1 MATGHK
7 WCSQGLELGT
17 VLFNIFIDGVNEG
30 TECTLSKFV
39 DDVDVDDARLGGN
52 IALPECR
59 KALQRD
65 LDKMDH

>member
-1 MATGHK
+1 M
-7 WCSQGLELGT
+7 ELGT

-39 DDVDVDDARLGGN
+39 DDARLGGN

>member
-39 DDVDVDDARLGGN
+39 DDARLGGN